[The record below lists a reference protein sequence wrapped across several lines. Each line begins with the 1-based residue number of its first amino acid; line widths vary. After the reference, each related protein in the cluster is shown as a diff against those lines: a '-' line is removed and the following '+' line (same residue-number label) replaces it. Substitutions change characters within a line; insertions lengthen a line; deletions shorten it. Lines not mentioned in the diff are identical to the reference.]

1 MTFADSKD
9 VGEWAV
15 AAKANEFLGGTFK
28 DQWEELKKDI
38 FASLVPHN
46 IPFVSALSSKPQTWV
61 IDKLLPWGCYLLIT
75 GKFGGT
81 KSLTALLLAH
91 GIETGGTILGRKVTG
106 KTPVLYIDR
115 ENPQETIGVRR
126 ANLGI
131 PDNQIRYWGD
141 WTDGKETPNL
151 DDPRLAEF
159 AIKEKGI
166 LIFDSLTD
174 WLEGESENDPS
185 KMTEVSRKFRHW
197 HDWARASSC
206 CTTTTRTA
214 RDMKLT
220 AIPAGSDMA
229 VKIAKNER
237 TEVIEI
243 RTERFR
249 MCAPWEMDIAYNFKS
264 SPWTCTVLKDNAQD
278 GYKIEAVANIKT
290 VAGILASYHQTNDG
304 APMKKTHLVDVLQA
318 QGISKEKAVLILTTG
333 AKDGVWTF
341 DPGKQNAVMY
351 SLVGWKPEPSLYFFI
366 RQSAR
371 NQGGEP
377 EKPSKTEA
385 EIEPKRT
392 SRFGRETS
400 VSSGGFI
407 LAGNGGLS
415 GGSKV
420 LVR

>member
-1 MTFADSKD
+1 M
-9 VGEWAV
+9 
-15 AAKANEFLGGTFK
+15 
-28 DQWEELKKDI
+28 
-38 FASLVPHN
+38 
-46 IPFVSALSSKPQTWV
+46 
-61 IDKLLPWGCYLLIT
+61 
-75 GKFGGT
+75 
-81 KSLTALLLAH
+81 
-91 GIETGGTILGRKVTG
+91 
-106 KTPVLYIDR
+106 LYIDR

-185 KMTEVSRKFRHW
+185 KMTEVSRKFRRLARLGAGVIVLH
-197 HDWARASSC
+197 HDNKNGAGYRGS
-206 CTTTTRTA
+206 
-214 RDMKLT
+214 T

-264 SPWTCTVLKDNAQD
+264 SPWTCTVLKDRNAQD

-351 SLVGWKPEPSLYFFI
+351 SLVGWKPEPSL
-366 RQSAR
+366 
-371 NQGGEP
+371 
-377 EKPSKTEA
+377 
-385 EIEPKRT
+385 
-392 SRFGRETS
+392 
-400 VSSGGFI
+400 
-407 LAGNGGLS
+407 
-415 GGSKV
+415 
-420 LVR
+420 